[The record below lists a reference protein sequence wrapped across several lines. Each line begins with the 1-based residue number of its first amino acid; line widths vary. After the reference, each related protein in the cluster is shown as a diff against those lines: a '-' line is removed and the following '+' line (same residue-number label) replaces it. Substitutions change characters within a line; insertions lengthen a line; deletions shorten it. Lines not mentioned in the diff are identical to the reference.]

1 LWFARSAWRTH
12 GLHESSMGVGSKMP
26 SGPSL
31 DPNSPDSVP
40 NASQSGLDPSTDN
53 RPKSGQM
60 LNSPAR
66 PALRFRIGVLQT
78 SLRNNGSSSP
88 GRDRAP
94 EDDKGQPNP
103 TITDH

>member
-1 LWFARSAWRTH
+1 
-12 GLHESSMGVGSKMP
+12 MGVGSKMP

-66 PALRFRIGVLQT
+66 PAPPIPNRRFTDFTPEQRVQFARQGQ
-78 SLRNNGSSSP
+78 GP
-88 GRDRAP
+88 G
-94 EDDKGQPNP
+94 G
-103 TITDH
+103 